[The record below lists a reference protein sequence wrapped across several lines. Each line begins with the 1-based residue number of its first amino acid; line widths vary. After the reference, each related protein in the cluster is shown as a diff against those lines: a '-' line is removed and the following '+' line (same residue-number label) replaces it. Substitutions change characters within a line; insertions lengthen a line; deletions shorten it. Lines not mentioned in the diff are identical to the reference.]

1 MGPEELVMICTSDI
15 AGQTRGKAVPASKLE
30 ERRETGVGWTPTN
43 VMITAHGPIAP
54 SPWGALG
61 DLHLRPDFSTRV
73 RVVIGDHPVPENFV
87 LADIRELDGR
97 PWSCCLRDFLKRGLD
112 RLRGHGLRLVAAFEH
127 EFVLEGIEPRP
138 NSPYNLDAF
147 RRAGAFPDLFVT
159 ALRDAGLG
167 PDTFMPEYAPGQYEV
182 TIERAEGLVA
192 ADRAIL
198 LRELA
203 RAVAFRLGLRATFA
217 PLLQPGGVGSGVHLH
232 FSLTDANGRPVNHD
246 PDGPGGVSATA
257 GAFLEGVRRRLPAL
271 CALTAPSVV
280 SYMRLVPHRWSAYW
294 TNVGVQD
301 REAAIRICPVFD
313 RAHPERA
320 FHFEYRAADATAS
333 PWMVLGAIAHAGAL
347 GIEEGLPPPRPT
359 RLDPETLSEAEREEA
374 GIRPLPRS
382 LSEAL
387 DRLEADEGL
396 KAAMGEEL
404 HRVYLAHKRY
414 EAELLSPLDP
424 GEQCA
429 RYVAAY

>member
-1 MGPEELVMICTSDI
+1 MGPEELIMICTSDI

-30 ERRETGVGWTPTN
+30 RRRRIGVGWTPTN

-61 DLHLRPDFSTRV
+61 DLYLQPDFSTRV
-73 RVVIGDHPVPENFV
+73 RVEIGDHPVPENFV

-97 PWSCCLRDFLKRGLD
+97 PWACCLRDFLRRGLE

-147 RRAGAFPDLFVT
+147 RRAGAFPDLFAT

-182 TIERAEGLVA
+182 TIDRAEGLAA

-217 PLLQPGGVGSGVHLH
+217 PLLRPDAVGNGVHVH
-232 FSLTDANGRPVNHD
+232 FSLTDLDGRPVNHD
-246 PDGPGGVSATA
+246 PDGPGGVSKIA

-271 CALTAPSVV
+271 CALTAPSVP
-280 SYMRLVPHRWSAYW
+280 SYMRLVPHRWSAFW
-294 TNVGVQD
+294 TNVGVRD
-301 REAAIRICPVFD
+301 REAAIRICPVFE
-313 RAHPERA
+313 AAEAARA

-333 PWMVLGAIAHAGAL
+333 PWVVLGAIAHAGAS
-347 GIEEGLPPPRPT
+347 GIEEGLPPPQPT
-359 RLDPETLSEAEREEA
+359 RQDPGTMTEAEREAA

-382 LSEAL
+382 LAEAL
-387 DRLEADEGL
+387 DRLEADEAL
-396 KAAMGEEL
+396 AAAMGAEL
-404 HRVYLAHKRY
+404 HRVYLTNKRF
-414 EAELLSPLDP
+414 EAETMAALDP
-424 GEQCA
+424 TEQCE
-429 RYVAAY
+429 RYLAAY